1 MSRFLGRSKHCAPV
15 APDKPVDPVRPLRPV
30 SPVAPVRPDDPVRPL
45 RPVCPELPARQP
57 PTCEADCCLCR
68 RVCCIESKS
77 LCPIHA
83 CQDSWGEASPCA
95 PVAPDNDPVRP
106 LRPVCPELPARQPPT
121 CEAECCHCRRVC
133 CMKSKSLCPIY
144 ACQDSWG
151 EASTCAPVAPD
162 KPVDPVRPLRPVSP
176 VAPVRP
182 DDPVRP
188 LRPVCPELPARQPST
203 CETECCHCRRVCCI
217 ESKSLCPIYAC
228 QDYWGEAS
236 TAHLWRPT
244 SLWMIL

>member
-1 MSRFLGRSKHCAPV
+1 MSHQCMSRLLRRSKHCAPV

-30 SPVAPVRPDDPVRPL
+30 SPMAPVRPDDPVRPL

-57 PTCEADCCLCR
+57 SR
-68 RVCCIESKS
+68 
-77 LCPIHA
+77 
-83 CQDSWGEASPCA
+83 
-95 PVAPDNDPVRP
+95 
-106 LRPVCPELPARQPPT
+106 

-133 CMKSKSLCPIY
+133 CIESKSSCPSY

-151 EASTCAPVAPD
+151 EASPSPVAPD

-203 CETECCHCRRVCCI
+203 CEADCCHCRRICCI
-217 ESKSLCPIYAC
+217 ESKNLGPIYAC
-228 QDYWGEAS
+228 QDC
-236 TAHLWRPT
+236 
-244 SLWMIL
+244 

>member
-57 PTCEADCCLCR
+57 STCEADCCALQKSMLHREQKFMSHLCMSRFLR
-68 RVCCIESKS
+68 RSK
-77 LCPIHA
+77 LMLGPDKPVKRKAPVRTCGALRPLA
-83 CQDSWGEASPCA
+83 CQDGS
-95 PVAPDNDPVRP
+95 
-106 LRPVCPELPARQPPT
+106 
-121 CEAECCHCRRVC
+121 CEAAE
-133 CMKSKSLCPIY
+133 KLL
-144 ACQDSWG
+144 
-151 EASTCAPVAPD
+151 CAPVAPD

-228 QDYWGEAS
+228 QDS
-236 TAHLWRPT
+236 
-244 SLWMIL
+244 